1 MMNTMNTMSAM
12 KIFLRSKRLR
22 LLVALLCLSLLS
34 LGNGGC
40 KDKKVLHKKS
50 GYLKKRVYVKNFEAE
65 SVHFG
70 SRNFDISS
78 AVMRQTMDLL
88 HKSKHYVVVG
98 EKLNVRDQAFY
109 RRWSGKT
116 DLPYHEHACL
126 LGYPQVYVHGS
137 LISFEMISRSGVRLS
152 LKKDGPLDL
161 TDMGAKFQM
170 ERAQLDLVIWASSPL
185 TEDVLSTGYGSEE
198 ENKYNFELDI
208 FSLLGVGFEYFQK
221 TPIAKVT
228 RGALTSAINEMNQEL
243 EKDQEWQSRVI
254 LDNDDYILIQG
265 GTMSGLKK
273 GDQLAIF
280 NEDRTVAGWTGEPC
294 ASEYYGLPSTEPIA
308 VIELERL
315 GSDISEG
322 FVVERTGDD
331 NAHIGAIVKWLGPL
345 SQEDGRENIR

>member
-1 MMNTMNTMSAM
+1 M
-12 KIFLRSKRLR
+12 
-22 LLVALLCLSLLS
+22 
-34 LGNGGC
+34 
-40 KDKKVLHKKS
+40 
-50 GYLKKRVYVKNFEAE
+50 KNFEAE

-198 ENKYNFELDI
+198 ENKYNLNWISF
-208 FSLLGVGFEYFQK
+208 
-221 TPIAKVT
+221 PCW
-228 RGALTSAINEMNQEL
+228 
-243 EKDQEWQSRVI
+243 EWDLS
-254 LDNDDYILIQG
+254 
-265 GTMSGLKK
+265 TFKK
-273 GDQLAIF
+273 
-280 NEDRTVAGWTGEPC
+280 P
-294 ASEYYGLPSTEPIA
+294 P
-308 VIELERL
+308 
-315 GSDISEG
+315 
-322 FVVERTGDD
+322 
-331 NAHIGAIVKWLGPL
+331 
-345 SQEDGRENIR
+345 